1 MKEKTFRC
9 PKVFTIYNNE
19 YRDESL
25 RFIKSLDLIIKN
37 NLTEATI
44 SFFSCIDIKAA
55 AMVLLYSKLETIL
68 KSNNV
73 KIHFLFSP
81 FHNGLLSPFYI
92 NLPLLLKKSGFA
104 YLLKYRTSK
113 NSFDREQEGMPIIS
127 SVGGQFRDEIIDF
140 IQYQIYKNKLT
151 PEQEHILSDA
161 IYEAINNVT
170 LHAYPEH
177 DDLHRPWWLMCD
189 LFDNELY
196 LVLYDQGSG
205 IPKTFCKGNKL
216 FDSIDWES
224 DEAKQVLTEVI
235 DKFGLS
241 QNISIPSIE
250 AVSTSESTAI
260 HLAMT
265 DDITRMTGKDE
276 EKHGQGSKSIKKLVS
291 SHEKGT
297 LWVFSGRGAMKYF
310 NDDTL
315 PELVDLPIPINGTL
329 IQWNIKV

>member
-1 MKEKTFRC
+1 MKKRKNIFRC
-9 PKVFTIYNNE
+9 PRIFTIYNNE
-19 YRDESL
+19 YRNQSL
-25 RFIKSLDLIIKN
+25 AFIRSLDSITKN
-37 NLTEATI
+37 NIDEVTI
-44 SFFSCIDIKAA
+44 SFFDCIDIKAA
-55 AMVLLYSKLETIL
+55 AMVLFYSKLETIL
-68 KSNNV
+68 KHSNV
-73 KIHFLFSP
+73 KIHFFFSP
-81 FHNGLLSPFYI
+81 FYNEPRV
-92 NLPLLLKKSGFA
+92 LLKKSGFD
-104 YLLKYRTSK
+104 YLLKHKISK

-127 SVGGQFRDEIIDF
+127 SVGGKFRDDIIDF

-170 LHAYPEH
+170 LHAYPDH
-177 DDLHRPWWLMCD
+177 DSLHRPWWLMCD

-224 DEAKQVLTEVI
+224 DEAKEVLNGLI
-235 DKFGLS
+235 DKFRLP
-241 QNISIPSIE
+241 QNISPSIDKISE
-250 AVSTSESTAI
+250 SESTAI

-265 DDITRMTGKDE
+265 DDFTRMNGKDE

-291 SHEKGT
+291 SHENGT
-297 LWVFSGRGAMKYF
+297 LWVFSCGGLMKYS

>member
-1 MKEKTFRC
+1 MKKRKNIFRC
-9 PKVFTIYNNE
+9 PRIFTIYNNE
-19 YRDESL
+19 YRNESL
-25 RFIKSLDLIIKN
+25 AFINSLDLIIKN
-37 NLTEATI
+37 NLTEVTI

-68 KSNNV
+68 ASSHV

-81 FHNGLLSPFYI
+81 FYGDLQ
-92 NLPLLLKKSGFA
+92 LLLKKSGFA
-104 YLLKYRTSK
+104 YLLKHRKSK
-113 NSFDREQEGMPIIS
+113 NNLERGQEGMPIIS
-127 SVGGQFRDEIIDF
+127 GVGGKFRDEIIDF

-177 DDLHRPWWLMCD
+177 DACHRPWWLMCD
-189 LFDNELY
+189 LFENELY

-224 DEAKQVLTEVI
+224 DEAKQVLTELI

-250 AVSTSESTAI
+250 AISTSESTAI

-291 SHEKGT
+291 SHENGT
-297 LWVFSGRGAMKYF
+297 LWVFSCGGLMKYL

>member
-1 MKEKTFRC
+1 MKKRKNIFRC
-9 PKVFTIYNNE
+9 PKVFTIYNNR
-19 YRDESL
+19 YRDDSL
-25 RFIKSLDLIIKN
+25 AFIKSLELIEKN
-37 NLTEATI
+37 NITEVTI
-44 SFFSCIDIKAA
+44 SFFSCVEIKAA

-68 KSNNV
+68 KNSNV
-73 KIHFLFSP
+73 KINFLFSP
-81 FHNGLLSPFYI
+81 FYSDVQV
-92 NLPLLLKKSGFA
+92 LLKKSGFSN
-104 YLLKYRTSK
+104 LLKNRTSK
-113 NSFDREQEGMPIIS
+113 NSFDREHGMSIIS
-127 SVGGQFRDEIIDF
+127 SVGGTFRDEIIDF
-140 IQYQIYKNKLT
+140 IQYQIYKNELT

-170 LHAYPEH
+170 LHAYPEN
-177 DDLHRPWWLMCD
+177 DSLHRPWWLMCD

-224 DEAKQVLTEVI
+224 DEAKQILSETI
-235 DKFGLS
+235 NKFGLS
-241 QNISIPSIE
+241 QDVSIPSIDE
-250 AVSTSESTAI
+250 LSKSESTAI

-265 DDITRMTGKDE
+265 DDITRMTDKDE

-297 LWVFSGRGAMKYF
+297 LWIFSGGGAMKYL